1 MASPPEE
8 DVVRRRLGSRL
19 FRQKSD
25 GRRPTMELPD
35 RFKNLRVDADEDV
48 RPPNQGPSMLL
59 NMNHSIFGLIA
70 AAGSTVDFNDR
81 FEGQSSD
88 EDDDNDDSNGA
99 DTKEKGKGKGKGKQR
114 EQVAKTTILN
124 EASFGRGKDT
134 TDEKPRRRIP
144 SHLLQSLPQLPHLA
158 KRPMSK
164 RSTPPKPSQPSQP
177 SQPSDKS
184 DHDSETSTSPSTRP
198 QSPTA
203 EVITTG
209 LEERRAP
216 VMSRMLD
223 ARAEMSSRPS
233 FDLEGVSRDQP
244 NEGDETGPGALARK
258 LKEIFEFDHL
268 EEVIEGMIQRH
279 PRLRHC

>member
-8 DVVRRRLGSRL
+8 DVARRRLSSRL

-25 GRRPTMELPD
+25 GRRPTMDFPD

-48 RPPNQGPSMLL
+48 RPPNQGPNILV
-59 NMNHSIFGLIA
+59 NMNQSIFGLIA

-88 EDDDNDDSNGA
+88 EDDNNDNSNGA
-99 DTKEKGKGKGKGKQR
+99 DTKEKGKGKRKQL
-114 EQVAKTTILN
+114 EQVAQTTILN
-124 EASFGRGKDT
+124 EGSFGKGKDA

-144 SHLLQSLPQLPHLA
+144 GHLLQSLPQLPHLA

-164 RSTPPKPSQPSQP
+164 PSVPPKPSRLP
-177 SQPSDKS
+177 QPSDKT
-184 DHDSETSTSPSTRP
+184 DHDSGTSTSPSTGP
-198 QSPTA
+198 QSPTI
-203 EVITTG
+203 EVTTTG
-209 LEERRAP
+209 YEEQRAP

-233 FDLEGVSRDQP
+233 FDLEGLSRDQQ
-244 NEGDETGPGALARK
+244 NDGDETGAGALARK

-268 EEVIEGMIQRH
+268 EEVIQGMIQRQ
-279 PRLRHC
+279 PRPGHC